1 MNYAAIIR
9 DTERGRGRKVLVL
22 LLALLLVGI
31 VIGVVVRGFRGYS
44 PSSGA
49 NALTGGAAAFLL
61 ARSALRPLQSPPLS

>member
-22 LLALLLVGI
+22 LLALLMVAI
-31 VIGVVVRGFRGYS
+31 VIGVVVKGFSGYS

-49 NALTGGAAAFLL
+49 NALTGGAVVSLL
-61 ARSALRPLQSPPLS
+61 ARSALSRLQTPPLS